1 LGQLVAGVAHEIN
14 NPLAFVSNNVVFE
27 RDLIV
32 LIGLYC
38 RATEA
43 GCHTGAGL
51 GDGDGI
57 SDADRAAIN
66 RLCEQLREAA
76 SRHQALRASVGS
88 TDVPQKHARG
98 STPICTLVALDS

>member
-1 LGQLVAGVAHEIN
+1 MAHEIN
-14 NPLAFVSNNVVFE
+14 NPLAFVSNNVAVFE
-27 RDLIV
+27 RDLIA
-32 LIGLYC
+32 LIGLYR

-76 SRHQALRASVGS
+76 SRHRLSQLGRIDRSNFGS
-88 TDVPQKHARG
+88 IDFGECRTNAH
-98 STPICTLVALDS
+98 

>member
-1 LGQLVAGVAHEIN
+1 MAHEIN
-14 NPLAFVSNNVVFE
+14 HPLAIVNNNVAVFE
-27 RDLIV
+27 RDLIALIA
-32 LIGLYC
+32 LIGLYR

-66 RLCEQLREAA
+66 RLCEQLREVA
-76 SRHQALRASVGS
+76 SRHQALRAWV
-88 TDVPQKHARG
+88 
-98 STPICTLVALDS
+98 